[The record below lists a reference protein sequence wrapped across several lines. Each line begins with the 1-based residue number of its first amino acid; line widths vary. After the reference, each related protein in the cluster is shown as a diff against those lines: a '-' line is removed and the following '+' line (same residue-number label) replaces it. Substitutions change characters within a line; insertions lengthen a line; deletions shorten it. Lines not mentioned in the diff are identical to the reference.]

1 MSWINKNG
9 QKFTLLRDKYPARPR
24 QIWLLP
30 AKLKTTQRK
39 TLL

>member
-1 MSWINKNG
+1 MSWINKSR
-9 QKFTLLRDKYPARPR
+9 QKLTIQAPEYPANPR
-24 QIWLLP
+24 RFWLIP